1 MGQLLYGVLVALLIE
16 EIQLVYSLVA
26 QCTQRA
32 DLNPTTGNLAVRV
45 VLGFLPGVVATAVL
59 VAVGFW
65 TRSVS
70 PSKGGNGHDSRRGGW
85 V

>member
-1 MGQLLYGVLVALLIE
+1 MVE

-45 VLGFLPGVVATAVL
+45 VLGFLPGVFATVVL
-59 VAVGFW
+59 VVVGVW
-65 TRSVS
+65 TRDVSVS
-70 PSKGGNGHDSRRGGW
+70 KEVGDARDSTRSGW

>member
-1 MGQLLYGVLVALLIE
+1 MLVALLVE

-45 VLGFLPGVVATAVL
+45 VLGFLPGVIATVVL
-59 VAVGFW
+59 IIVGVW
-65 TRSVS
+65 TRSIS
-70 PSKGGNGHDSRRGGW
+70 SSKGGNGHDSRRGGW

>member
-45 VLGFLPGVVATAVL
+45 VLGFLPGVVATVVL
-59 VAVGFW
+59 VAVGVW
-65 TRSVS
+65 TRGVS
-70 PSKGGNGHDSRRGGW
+70 SSKEGNGHDSRRSGW

>member
-1 MGQLLYGVLVALLIE
+1 MALLVE

-59 VAVGFW
+59 VVVGVW

-70 PSKGGNGHDSRRGGW
+70 VSKEVAGRDSRRSGW